1 MIKKYLEFIK
11 ENVNSDSLKQKL
23 MPIYNYMKE
32 NYPNLKI
39 DISDSDYRVMLNI
52 WTYIRGG
59 EDHWKETGI
68 GVWVRDND
76 DSFHYS
82 KLDVHVG
89 YDDNDRYEGMSKEAY
104 DEGPIAVIEEFLNGR
119 TETQYVAGSTLVS
132 YDDIIDV
139 IDTDA
144 DTKLKMKV
152 VDVEN
157 EYDADGE
164 MFQNIY
170 AADVNDENRQA
181 RIENQDN
188 EFVLVRWLR

>member
-1 MIKKYLEFIK
+1 M
-11 ENVNSDSLKQKL
+11 
-23 MPIYNYMKE
+23 
-32 NYPNLKI
+32 
-39 DISDSDYRVMLNI
+39 
-52 WTYIRGG
+52 
-59 EDHWKETGI
+59 
-68 GVWVRDND
+68 
-76 DSFHYS
+76 
-82 KLDVHVG
+82 HVG
-89 YDDNDRYEGMSKEAY
+89 YDDTDRYEGMSKEAY